1 MLTRRRGGGT
11 KCLRMVDFFT
21 GSLEKWE
28 NRECLK
34 LNLKGKEE
42 VEKQGK
48 VDEKAITFLR
58 RVCFLFPCFILPEV
72 LVLTFSCYI

>member
-1 MLTRRRGGGT
+1 
-11 KCLRMVDFFT
+11 MVDFFT

-28 NRECLK
+28 NREYLK

-48 VDEKAITFLR
+48 VDAKVNDYLPKPS
-58 RVCFLFPCFILPEV
+58 LFALSLF
-72 LVLTFSCYI
+72 YIA

>member
-1 MLTRRRGGGT
+1 
-11 KCLRMVDFFT
+11 MVDFFT

-34 LNLKGKEE
+34 SNLKGKED

-48 VDEKAITFLR
+48 VDEKANDY
-58 RVCFLFPCFILPEV
+58 LPKPSWCALSLLYCV
-72 LVLTFSCYI
+72 KS